1 MVRLTAYWGFIVLG
15 AGNTLLGPALLPIL
29 ADFHVTPSQAGPL
42 FLASSVGYLLA
53 VLIGGPAGDRW
64 SRRVVMLAGALV
76 LCLGLVAISVTPFWI
91 VTIGAIGIIGVGG
104 GVVDSGTNAL
114 ANDIAP
120 PQGHAREQSIL
131 HSFFGIGALIGPL
144 LVGAFLAAH
153 SGWRGAYAVVAIGSV
168 ALVIMLFRLRLPDR
182 PIGHPSVNLR
192 SVLAL
197 ATTPFVMV
205 LALMMGVYIGAEI
218 LLGDWSATY
227 LQRIHHLDKVAAA
240 TCVSLYWGGLA
251 AGRLLSAAAT
261 RWFNGRTLLVLTCV
275 LSLAATIALVVA
287 QSTPVALFALT
298 LSGLGY
304 AAIFPLVMAVAGE
317 VFPEATGTIAGLLI
331 GAGSICGAAIPW
343 AGGVLV
349 QFSDARAALALSI
362 PAGIIMVV
370 ISVVLLGY
378 RPSRHASASMAVL
391 VHGSPS

>member
-1 MVRLTAYWGFIVLG
+1 
-15 AGNTLLGPALLPIL
+15 
-29 ADFHVTPSQAGPL
+29 
-42 FLASSVGYLLA
+42 
-53 VLIGGPAGDRW
+53 
-64 SRRVVMLAGALV
+64 
-76 LCLGLVAISVTPFWI
+76 
-91 VTIGAIGIIGVGG
+91 
-104 GVVDSGTNAL
+104 
-114 ANDIAP
+114 
-120 PQGHAREQSIL
+120 
-131 HSFFGIGALIGPL
+131 
-144 LVGAFLAAH
+144 
-153 SGWRGAYAVVAIGSV
+153 
-168 ALVIMLFRLRLPDR
+168 
-182 PIGHPSVNLR
+182 
-192 SVLAL
+192 VLAL
-197 ATTPFVMV
+197 AATPFVMV

-251 AGRLLSAAAT
+251 VGRLLSAAAT

-275 LSLAATIALVVA
+275 LSLAATIALVAA